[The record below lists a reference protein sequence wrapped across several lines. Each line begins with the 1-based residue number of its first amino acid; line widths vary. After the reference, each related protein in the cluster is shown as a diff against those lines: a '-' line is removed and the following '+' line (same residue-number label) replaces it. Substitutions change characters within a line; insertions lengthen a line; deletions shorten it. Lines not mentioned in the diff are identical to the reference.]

1 MDNASLMNLRN
12 VEMFRAMMKLGTVTA
27 AAAALGSSQPTV
39 TRDILRL
46 ESQLGFALF
55 ERTRQRLR
63 PTARAKRLYTHIQT
77 AFSAIEDLNHFV
89 DRLREG
95 HEDKLIVATLPALA
109 ISLLP
114 EVAAE
119 MKGRMPALMMEIQTV
134 DPQDENPISGHNF
147 DIGLIEGTFSSRAAQ
162 VTVVADF
169 PLVVVLPTDHALSVH
184 AVLSPKDLDGEDL
197 VTLAPHDP
205 SQMQLMGLLDAAGVQ
220 RRGGISCQSAAGVCE
235 LVAHGMGIA
244 VVNPLSAMH
253 FAHRGLV
260 LRRFDPRIPFRISAI
275 RPANRPGDEI
285 TREFLAL
292 LKATCRKRLVD
303 LAALGVD

>member
-12 VEMFRAMMKLGTVTA
+12 IEMFRAVMKLGTVTA

-77 AFSAIEDLNHFV
+77 AFSAIEDLNHYV

-95 HEDKLIVATLPALA
+95 HEDRLIVATLPALA

-114 EVAAE
+114 EVAAA
-119 MKGRMPALMMEIQTV
+119 MKQRMPALTLEIQTV

-147 DIGLIEGTFSSRAAQ
+147 DIGLIEGAFYSQTAQ
-162 VTVVADF
+162 VSVIADF
-169 PLVVVLPTDHALSVH
+169 PLVAVMPTTHALATRALVR
-184 AVLSPKDLDGEDL
+184 PEDMEGEAL

-205 SQMQLMGLLDAAGVQ
+205 SQMQLTRLLDAAGVQ
-220 RRGGISCQSAAGVCE
+220 RRGSVSCQSAAGVCE
-235 LVAHGMGIA
+235 LVAFGMGIA
-244 VVNPLSAMH
+244 VVNPLSAMY

-260 LRRFDPRIPFRISAI
+260 LRCFEPRIPFRISAI
-275 RPANRPGDEI
+275 RPQNRPSDEI
-285 TREFLAL
+285 TQNFLEL
-292 LKATCRKRLVD
+292 LKTTCRKRLVD
-303 LAALGVD
+303 LAALGIG